1 MLNRFSN
8 SFRKTQ
14 MTKVSIASIA
24 AKVGVSKASVSL
36 VLNGKQ
42 KEGRIGDALAQLIR
56 ETAKEMNYQPNELA
70 RSLRTGYSKTIGLI
84 VADISN
90 QFFSRLAYHI
100 QEQADHRGYS
110 VIFVN
115 VSERSERMKP
125 MIDVLRN
132 KKVDGIIMVPTNDTE
147 STIEE
152 LIASKYPLVMVDR
165 YLANVEAS
173 HVVIDN
179 YQAAVNAT
187 RYLIESGCKKIT
199 LFTHQQNQPHILERK
214 KGFMDTLKEYGL
226 DSQSSI
232 FQVEYNNVDQ
242 EIRHQLTRIK
252 EENAGNDGFLF
263 TSSSIS
269 MSGIKNLLQ
278 LGFDINNPCKLVCF
292 DYNEAYEFL
301 NFKVPYVLQPI
312 AEMGRIAVDNLI
324 NQIENQDFEII
335 ESILDTQLIQ

>member
-1 MLNRFSN
+1 
-8 SFRKTQ
+8 

-42 KEGRIGDALAQLIR
+42 KEGRIGDSLAQLIR
-56 ETAKEMNYQPNELA
+56 DTAKEMNYQPNELA

-100 QEQADHRGYS
+100 QEQADKRGYS

-115 VSERSERMKP
+115 VSERSEKMKP

-132 KKVDGIIMVPTNDTE
+132 RKVDGIIMVPTTNTE

-152 LIASKYPLVMVDR
+152 LLFNQYPLVMVDR
-165 YLANVEAS
+165 YLANIEAS

-179 YQAAVNAT
+179 YRAAANAT
-187 RYLIESGCKKIT
+187 RYLIESGCKKFT
-199 LFTHQQNQPHILERK
+199 LFTHQQNQPHILERTR
-214 KGFMDTLKEYGL
+214 GFEDTLKESGL
-226 DSQSSI
+226 GDCYSV
-232 FQVEYNNVDQ
+232 FQIAYDQVDLA
-242 EIRHQLTRIK
+242 IRDRLVQIK
-252 EENAGNDGFLF
+252 EESGGADGFLF

-269 MSGIKNLLQ
+269 MSGIRHLLQ
-278 LGFDINNPCKLVCF
+278 LGFDIPNRCKMVCF
-292 DYNEAYEFL
+292 DYNDVYEFL
-301 NFKVPYVLQPI
+301 SFKVPYILQPI
-312 AEMGRIAVDNLI
+312 AEMGRIAVDQLI
-324 NQIENQDFEII
+324 DQIENRNFKVV
-335 ESILDTQLIQ
+335 ESILDTELIK

>member
-1 MLNRFSN
+1 MLKRFSKIV
-8 SFRKTQ
+8 RKTQ

-42 KEGRIGDALAQLIR
+42 KEGRIGDTLAQLIR

-100 QEQADHRGYS
+100 QEQADKRGYS

-115 VSERSERMKP
+115 VSERSEKMKP

-152 LIASKYPLVMVDR
+152 LIRSKYPLVMVDR
-165 YLANVEAS
+165 YLVNIEAS

-179 YQAAVNAT
+179 YQAAVSAT
-187 RYLIESGCKKIT
+187 RYLIESGCKKFT
-199 LFTHQQNQPHILERK
+199 LFTHQQNQPHILERTR
-214 KGFMDTLKEYGL
+214 GFTDTLKQYGL
-226 DSQSSI
+226 DAQSSV
-232 FQVEYNNVDQ
+232 FQVAYNNVDS
-242 EIRHQLTRIK
+242 EIYNRLMEIK
-252 EENAGNDGFLF
+252 AENGGEEGFLF

-269 MSGIKNLLQ
+269 MSGIKHLLH
-278 LGFDINNPCKLVCF
+278 LGYDINNRCKLVCF

-301 NFKVPYVLQPI
+301 PFKVPYVLQPI

-324 NQIENQDFEII
+324 DQIENQDFKVV
-335 ESILDTQLIQ
+335 ESILETQLIQ